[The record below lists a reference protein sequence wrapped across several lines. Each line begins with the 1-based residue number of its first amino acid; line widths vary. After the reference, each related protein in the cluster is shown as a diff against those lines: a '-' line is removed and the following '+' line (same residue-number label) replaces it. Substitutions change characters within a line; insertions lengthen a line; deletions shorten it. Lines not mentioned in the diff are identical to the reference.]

1 MPPPF
6 LTEAPKKSP
15 ILKVSLIFHP
25 VLCNRVLTM
34 LFSCHFSLSFIATA
48 ISLLSTAAIAGQV
61 LLPKPNGVFQVGMGT
76 MELIDKSRIQP
87 FAPTVEHRRL
97 MISLFYPVNSREQTS
112 PVDYMP
118 PETAAFED
126 GWQSSM
132 YSLASPKGTFEK
144 LALQLAG
151 KSRKT
156 QKTPDFPIVLF
167 SPAEGTTRLYYSVI
181 AQTIASSG
189 YIVITIDAPYDVDI
203 VEYPDGSEDLINQ
216 TVSANPT
223 AADINLAVSFRAQ
236 DASFVLDQL
245 CNASV
250 VSQLLPG
257 SSSQGLNVDRVAMF
271 GHSLGGAATATAMLN
286 DNRIAGGLAMDGAL
300 FGAVVQKG
308 LDRPFMLM
316 AHTNHTRANDG
327 DLADPDNSWFDIWP
341 HLRGWRLDIIL
352 ANSLH
357 YTFSDFP
364 IVLKTLGIVP
374 NATTANNLHVTDLD
388 GSRALKIV
396 TTYVTAFLDLVLKS
410 RPSPLLRGPVV
421 EFPEVTFER

>member
-1 MPPPF
+1 
-6 LTEAPKKSP
+6 
-15 ILKVSLIFHP
+15 
-25 VLCNRVLTM
+25 M
-34 LFSCHFSLSFIATA
+34 LFSCHVSLCFIATA
-48 ISLLSTAAIAGQV
+48 FPSLSTAAIAGQV
-61 LLPKPNGVFQVGMGT
+61 LLPKPNGAFQVGMGI
-76 MELIDKSRIQP
+76 MEMIDKSRLQP
-87 FAPTVEHRRL
+87 FAPTVQPRRL
-97 MISLFYPVNSREQTS
+97 MISSFYPVNSREKTS
-112 PVDYMP
+112 PVNYMP

-126 GWQSSM
+126 GWQNSM
-132 YSLASPKGTFEK
+132 YGLASPNGTFEK
-144 LALQLAG
+144 LALQLAA
-151 KSRKT
+151 KPPQT
-156 QKTPDFPIVLF
+156 QETPDFPIVLF
-167 SPAEGTTRLYYSVI
+167 SPAEGTTRLFYSVI

-203 VEYPDGSEDLINQ
+203 VEYPDGSEALINL

-223 AADINLAVSFRAQ
+223 AADINLAVSARAE

-250 VSQLLPG
+250 VSQLMPG

-300 FGAVVQKG
+300 FGPVVQKG
-308 LDRPFMLM
+308 LDRPFMFM
-316 AHTNHTRANDG
+316 AHTNHTRADDG
-327 DLADPDNSWFDIWP
+327 SADDPYNSWFEIWP
-341 HLRGWRLDIIL
+341 HLRGWKLDIIL

-396 TTYVTAFLDLVLKS
+396 TAYVTAFFDMVLKS
-410 RPSPLLRGPVV
+410 RLSPLLRGPVV
-421 EFPEVTFER
+421 EFPEVSFER